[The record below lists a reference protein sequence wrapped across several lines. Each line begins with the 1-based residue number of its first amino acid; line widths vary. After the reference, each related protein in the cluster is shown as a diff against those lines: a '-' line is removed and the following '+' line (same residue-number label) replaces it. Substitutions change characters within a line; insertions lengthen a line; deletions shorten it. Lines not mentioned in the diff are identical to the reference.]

1 MVARYLGVVEA
12 ASSSLVTQTSRSGMN
27 RAFIPLLL
35 FLQRKNMKLCP
46 KAAPA
51 PMAQRGGAGF
61 PEARMRAL
69 VVPGCGRKFKS
80 CHSDQ
85 TQKSPASLAL
95 TGFLLYA
102 YKSRHALRN
111 DTFSAST
118 QMGVDVQG
126 GFNVAVTEIFLHFF
140 RLHAAVVQNA
150 CRAVPLRYNYDK
162 PEKPRRIK
170 GFEVFSL
177 IFSSFSKPKNHTEI
191 SRIAGGVSLTTNE

>member
-1 MVARYLGVVEA
+1 MVFHKKVKFPLDFRRRLCYTNQVLKSGCGAVGSALPWGGRGRKFKSCHSDQQKRNEPCVHS
-12 ASSSLVTQTSRSGMN
+12 AS
-27 RAFIPLLL
+27 A

-46 KAAPA
+46 KTAPA

-69 VVPGCGRKFKS
+69 GVPGCGRKFKS
-80 CHSDQ
+80 WNADQ

-95 TGFLLYA
+95 TGFLLYS
-102 YKSRHALRN
+102 YKRRHALRN

-126 GFNVAVTEIFLHFF
+126 GFNVAVAEIFLHFF

-150 CRAVPLRYNYDK
+150 CRAV
-162 PEKPRRIK
+162 
-170 GFEVFSL
+170 
-177 IFSSFSKPKNHTEI
+177 
-191 SRIAGGVSLTTNE
+191 A